1 MQKLPLAL
9 AFGVL
14 LAIGAPL
21 ASAATETVVK
31 VDLNDDTIRFDQPS
45 IHAGKIKF
53 VVTNV
58 SIYDSHEM
66 VLVKAGDAAHP
77 IVLDPKSDRV
87 IEAKLQSLGEVS
99 DLKPGATAEL
109 QATLAPGTYT
119 LMCNMKG
126 HYQHGMHAVLNVM

>member
-1 MQKLPLAL
+1 MQRLPLAL

-31 VDLNDDTIRFDQPS
+31 VDLNDDSIKFHQPS
-45 IHAGKIKF
+45 IHAGKTKF
-53 VVTNV
+53 VVTNT
-58 SIYDSHEM
+58 SIYDNHEM
-66 VLVKAGDAAHP
+66 VLVKAGDPSHP
-77 IVLDPKSDRV
+77 IEFDATQDRV
-87 IEAKLQSLGEVS
+87 VEAKLKSLGEVS
-99 DLKPGATAEL
+99 DVKPGATAVL
-109 QATLAPGTYT
+109 TATLQPGTYT

>member
-1 MQKLPLAL
+1 MP
-9 AFGVL
+9 
-14 LAIGAPL
+14 P
-21 ASAATETVVK
+21 ASAATAETVVK
-31 VDLNDDTIRFDQPS
+31 VDLNDDSIKFDLPS

-53 VVTNV
+53 VVTNT

-77 IVLDPKSDRV
+77 IVLDPKKDLV
-87 IEAKLQSLGEVS
+87 VEAKLQSLGEVS
-99 DLKPGATAEL
+99 NLKPGATSEL
-109 QATLAPGTYT
+109 VATLKPGTYT